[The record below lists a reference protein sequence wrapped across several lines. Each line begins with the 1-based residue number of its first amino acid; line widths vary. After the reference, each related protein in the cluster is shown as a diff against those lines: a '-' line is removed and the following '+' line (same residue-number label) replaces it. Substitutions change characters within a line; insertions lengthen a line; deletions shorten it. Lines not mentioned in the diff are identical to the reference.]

1 MQGVGLALL
10 RLEHVEGATQGEL
23 GLEFESDEKEEGK
36 EKIVKKWGVTSWW
49 PHWWPPRSE
58 GV

>member
-10 RLEHVEGATQGEL
+10 RLEHVAGVASGQL
-23 GLEFESDEKEEGK
+23 GLGFEFEEVEEEEKVTRK
-36 EKIVKKWGVTSWW
+36 CGVTSWW
-49 PHWWPPRSE
+49 PDWWPTRPE